1 MNEEKTS
8 VLVETAKTSYFMAR
22 FLNPELP
29 EKTLLVRRKVH
40 WTLAE

>member
-8 VLVETAKTSYFMAR
+8 VLVETAKTSFMAR